1 MKKGLLFIML
11 VCSLF
16 FISCSGNKPG
26 AVAEKFL
33 TNVEKGNFEEAKKY
47 SDESTGKLLDML
59 VSFGGEKMKEE
70 IEKNKGNIPEI
81 KITRVEEKDDKATVY
96 YKQGEEE
103 KESKLDL
110 KKIDGD
116 WKVSINKESGK
127 EDAGHDHG
135 MDLDEEGHDHSEE

>member
-1 MKKGLLFIML
+1 MKRGLFLVML
-11 VCSLF
+11 LCSLF

-26 AVAEKFL
+26 TVAEKFL
-33 TNVEKGNFEEAKKY
+33 TNMESGNFEDAKKY
-47 SDESTGKLLDML
+47 CDESTGKLLDMIIGL
-59 VSFGGEKMKEE
+59 GGEKMKED

-110 KKIDGD
+110 KKVDGD
-116 WKVSINKESGK
+116 WKVSIDKESGK
-127 EDAGHDHG
+127 EDLGHDHR